1 MIYFSDDIK
10 NQIIDTSPIDEII
23 DKLDEFKNDN
33 EMILTYFNYGTVS
46 IDYIENLLK
55 VDTNKLAYYC
65 TDDTFT
71 ISSCISC
78 MVYSRQNKKNSDTIL
93 YYIMVISTQK
103 EFRCNG
109 YATKLLNG
117 FVERVKL
124 ETKNTNK
131 KVKIIL
137 SSLDEVIS
145 YYQKYGFEV
154 VDCSFDNYPYFKYF
168 EKYDQNKIYNI
179 MELNITPFNISNADF
194 KI

>member
-1 MIYFSDDIK
+1 
-10 NQIIDTSPIDEII
+10 
-23 DKLDEFKNDN
+23 
-33 EMILTYFNYGTVS
+33 
-46 IDYIENLLK
+46 
-55 VDTNKLAYYC
+55 
-65 TDDTFT
+65 
-71 ISSCISC
+71 
-78 MVYSRQNKKNSDTIL
+78 MVYSRQNKTNSDTIL

-179 MELNITPFNISNADF
+179 MELNI
-194 KI
+194 K

>member
-10 NQIIDTSPIDEII
+10 NQIIDTSPIDQII

-131 KVKIIL
+131 NVKIIL

-179 MELNITPFNISNADF
+179 MELNI
-194 KI
+194 K